1 MAQSC
6 DTIFKNWKG
15 MSTMSSY
22 HNIMEDV
29 VEEQYNAIKDR
40 LDACSCE
47 QCHSDIVALALNN
60 LPPRYISTISG
71 LTFSKVA
78 SAKVQFQADV
88 QAALIRAAQIVKQSP
103 RH

>member
-1 MAQSC
+1 
-6 DTIFKNWKG
+6 

-60 LPPRYISTISG
+60 LPPRYISTIS
-71 LTFSKVA
+71 KVA